1 MHYYPIWRILFP
13 KHEKHYIGACM
24 SIASQSTHQKFPF
37 PYDIVYDE
45 TLNVIPEVGLRLKE
59 EDKMLGRIVAN
70 TGMSLFSWGENI
82 VIIIEKQNEGTTIVG
97 IESSL
102 KLGINVAGAHRH
114 QKNFNEII
122 SALSKRLKKNTHLL
136 KKEDDWKNRSFDN
149 AIAILQS
156 ARDGSV
162 EEMHSACER
171 VARGLMQIKA
181 RHRPH

>member
-1 MHYYPIWRILFP
+1 
-13 KHEKHYIGACM
+13 M

-97 IESSL
+97 IKSSY
-102 KLGINVAGAHRH
+102 
-114 QKNFNEII
+114 
-122 SALSKRLKKNTHLL
+122 
-136 KKEDDWKNRSFDN
+136 
-149 AIAILQS
+149 
-156 ARDGSV
+156 
-162 EEMHSACER
+162 
-171 VARGLMQIKA
+171 
-181 RHRPH
+181 